1 MSVIACPSAEALQ
14 RCWAN
19 AKLTVNKAE
28 DRLTPRT
35 TDTKKFI
42 KILRL
47 PARLIKFIWAGVPG
61 LVHHLPCGTGDGR
74 QYTGLRSVVLPSTSK
89 MP

>member
-1 MSVIACPSAEALQ
+1 MIARPSAEALQ
-14 RCWAN
+14 RRWVN

-28 DRLTPRT
+28 DTLTPST

-42 KILRL
+42 KILWL
-47 PARLIKFIWAGVPG
+47 PARLIKFIWAGVLG
-61 LVHHLPCGTGDGR
+61 LVHHLLCGTGDR
-74 QYTGLRSVVLPSTSK
+74 QQYTGLRNVDLPLTSK